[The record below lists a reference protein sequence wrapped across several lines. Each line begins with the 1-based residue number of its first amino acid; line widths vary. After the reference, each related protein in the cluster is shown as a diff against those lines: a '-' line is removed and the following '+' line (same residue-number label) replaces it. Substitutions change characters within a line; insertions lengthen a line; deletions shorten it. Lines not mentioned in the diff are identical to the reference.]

1 MRPVRYSSTHRVPFA
16 KHPEP
21 PCSDRILPGD
31 VGMLKLTVQTDEDL
45 QYYLW
50 KDPAHEAFKVCPLH
64 PHALHLISLLLIS
77 G

>member
-1 MRPVRYSSTHRVPFA
+1 
-16 KHPEP
+16 
-21 PCSDRILPGD
+21 
-31 VGMLKLTVQTDEDL
+31 MLKLTVQTDEDL